1 MLVLLAILFT
11 INLYGRI
18 NIFNTSYILHKQ
30 FSQILQDQY
39 WPFVLF
45 WNLKPLYLTCSHSF
59 SFIVPLA
66 VIRCHSMSLVV
77 PVVLIRCH
85 SLYQS
90 LSLDVTLVC
99 LFLNDPAFVYFW
111 KNFKLTPISSAK
123 TCNYHFLLITCY
135 GPLKPKLE
143 NLCLEK
149 KIQVVE

>member
-66 VIRCHSMSLVV
+66 AIRCHSMSLVV
-77 PVVLIRCH
+77 TRCH
-85 SLYQS
+85 LLYQS
-90 LSLDVTLVC
+90 FSFVVTRCNTCLSFSKRSCLC
-99 LFLNDPAFVYFW
+99 LFLRKFQINSNIQC
-111 KNFKLTPISSAK
+111 KNLQLSLPINNVLWTIKA
-123 TCNYHFLLITCY
+123 
-135 GPLKPKLE
+135 
-143 NLCLEK
+143 
-149 KIQVVE
+149 